1 MVPTVGGRGIEMQP
15 LRELS
20 DRPQFRVLVIALLSV
35 VLIAIA
41 LRAW

>member
-1 MVPTVGGRGIEMQP
+1 MQP

-20 DRPQFRVLVIALLSV
+20 DHLQFRVLVIALLSA
-35 VLIAIA
+35 VLITIA